1 MPADKGVNRMKI
13 RNLCIFAAM
22 LLAAATVLPVCAA
35 DVAANGDLNADGAAD
50 KQDVLLLQ
58 KHLLTNGTLPADAAA
73 KADLTGDGILNAADL
88 SKLKQLLLKPQQPDQ
103 KLQLLWSDEFDEPVL
118 RRSSWSYELGNW
130 KLDASGNYITGG
142 WGNNE
147 QQFYTDQNATVHD
160 GILTIAARHENYTDP
175 VQGSYEYTSARLSTQ
190 HKFAACGGR
199 IEVRARCD
207 AGKSLWP
214 AIWMLPEDS
223 VYGGWAASGEIDI
236 MEGWGSTPEK
246 ICGTIHFGDVWP
258 NNTYL
263 TNNYEFPAGDSAE
276 NWHVYAIE
284 WESGEIR
291 WYVDDVLYSTQ
302 REWSSAGHAYPAPF
316 DQPFYL
322 ILNLAVGGHFDGVD
336 GIYGD
341 PNTFADGERHFDIDY
356 VRVYDM
362 AGKEMVPSLVTS
374 LPLELYTEGADASL
388 QNRDGETEITV
399 RSPGTLPY
407 GVMGLI
413 RGVSVQAEKT
423 YRLSFDA
430 SATVSREML
439 VTVEDATYQRY
450 LEKTITL
457 TPEQTHY
464 DLELTLP
471 ADMQADIKYQLGN
484 LDAASAAAHTVM
496 LRNIQWKS

>member
-1 MPADKGVNRMKI
+1 M
-13 RNLCIFAAM
+13 
-22 LLAAATVLPVCAA
+22 
-35 DVAANGDLNADGAAD
+35 
-50 KQDVLLLQ
+50 
-58 KHLLTNGTLPADAAA
+58 
-73 KADLTGDGILNAADL
+73 
-88 SKLKQLLLKPQQPDQ
+88 
-103 KLQLLWSDEFDEPVL
+103 
-118 RRSSWSYELGNW
+118 
-130 KLDASGNYITGG
+130 
-142 WGNNE
+142 
-147 QQFYTDQNATVHD
+147 
-160 GILTIAARHENYTDP
+160 
-175 VQGSYEYTSARLSTQ
+175 
-190 HKFAACGGR
+190 
-199 IEVRARCD
+199 
-207 AGKSLWP
+207 
-214 AIWMLPEDS
+214 
-223 VYGGWAASGEIDI
+223 
-236 MEGWGSTPEK
+236 
-246 ICGTIHFGDVWP
+246 
-258 NNTYL
+258 
-263 TNNYEFPAGDSAE
+263 
-276 NWHVYAIE
+276 
-284 WESGEIR
+284 
-291 WYVDDVLYSTQ
+291 DDVLYSTQ

-341 PNTFADGERHFDIDY
+341 PTTFADGERHFDIDY

-413 RGVSVQAEKT
+413 RGVSVTAEKT

-439 VTVEDATYQRY
+439 VTVEDASYQRY

-464 DLELTLP
+464 DLELTIP
-471 ADMQADIKYQLGN
+471 ADMQADIKFQLGN